1 MNKLFLKILVGLLAL
16 ALAACAAYFSVIGLA
31 KLFAGAGLAVVT
43 MASVLEASK
52 LIIASFLHNQW
63 SSINAWLRGYL
74 VAAIVIIAGITSI
87 GIYGY
92 LSGAYQST
100 KSKYDLSLTVTDSLE
115 TQRMYYQSSADL
127 YQKQLNSKNLQLTT
141 LIDLRSQQEVRS
153 GQLITQNRSSYS
165 ADRSA
170 RETNKTIN
178 NVSLEIAML
187 NDKVIAYSDSASK
200 MQVAITK
207 AALETDVAS
216 ELGSLSYVSKILNV
230 PMDYVVNVLIILFMV
245 VFDPLAI
252 SMVLAFNHLS
262 IHTKDEKSD
271 SVARID
277 SEENNDDQ
285 PTETGLDSSVEEIE
299 IKELVEPIQE
309 EVRESEEDR
318 LKRIKKEEQEKRIAE
333 KRKKIQSQAG
343 GAVKIY

>member
-1 MNKLFLKILVGLLAL
+1 MNKLFLKILEGLLAL

-31 KLFAGAGLAVVT
+31 KLFAGAGVSVVI

-74 VAAIVIIAGITSI
+74 VTAIVIIAVITSI

-92 LSGAYQST
+92 LSGAYQLT

-115 TQRMYYQSSADL
+115 TQRMYYQSSAGL

-170 RETNKTIN
+170 RETNKSID
-178 NVSLEIAML
+178 NVSLEIATL

-207 AALETDVAS
+207 AALETDVTS

-230 PMDYVVNVLIILFMV
+230 PMDYVVNVLIILFMI

-262 IHTKDEKSD
+262 IHTKDEKIEP
-271 SVARID
+271 VARIE

-285 PTETGLDSSVEEIE
+285 PTETGLDSSIEEIE

-309 EVRESEEDR
+309 EVRESDEDR
-318 LKRIKKEEQEKRIAE
+318 LRRIKKEEQEKRIAE

>member
-1 MNKLFLKILVGLLAL
+1 MNKLLLKILIGLLAL

-31 KLFAGAGLAVVT
+31 KLFAGAGLAVVI
-43 MASVLEASK
+43 MAGVLESSK

-63 SSINAWLRGYL
+63 SNINAWLRGYL
-74 VAAIVIIAGITSI
+74 VTAIVIIAGITSI

-92 LSGAYQST
+92 LSGAYQLT

-115 TQRMYYQSSADL
+115 TQRLYYQSSAEL
-127 YQKQLNSKNLQLTT
+127 YQKQLDSKNLQLTT
-141 LIDLRSQQEVRS
+141 LIDVRSQQEVRS
-153 GQLITQNRSSYS
+153 GQLIAQSRSSYS

-170 RETNKTIN
+170 RETNKSIDN
-178 NVSLEIAML
+178 ISLEISVL
-187 NDKVIAYSDSASK
+187 NNKIIAYSDSASK

-207 AALETDVAS
+207 AALQTDVAS

-230 PMDYVVNVLIILFMV
+230 PMDYVVNVLIILFMI

-262 IHTKDEKSD
+262 IHTKDELSE

-277 SEENNDDQ
+277 YIENTIDQ
-285 PTETGLDSSVEEIE
+285 PTETGLDSSIEDIE
-299 IKELVEPIQE
+299 IKESGESIQE
-309 EVRESEEDR
+309 EVRESDEEK
-318 LKRIKKEEQEKRIAE
+318 LYRIKKEAQEKRIAE
-333 KRKKIQSQAG
+333 KRKKLQSQAG